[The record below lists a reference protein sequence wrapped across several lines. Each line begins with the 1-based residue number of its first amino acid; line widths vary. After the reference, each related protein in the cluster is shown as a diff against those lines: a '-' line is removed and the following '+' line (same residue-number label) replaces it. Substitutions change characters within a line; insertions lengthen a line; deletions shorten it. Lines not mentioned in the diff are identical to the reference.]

1 MQVLNSPA
9 AVILV
14 DSGHSCHWENRKAR
28 FDYAGK
34 TSERGEIS
42 QKTCRTFSEYL
53 MLSGVK
59 AKVSIKC
66 NVNGLRWLY
75 TVSFP
80 ITFCKYKLFGDLNIY
95 ILIQIIV

>member
-59 AKVSIKC
+59 C
-66 NVNGLRWLY
+66 DVNGLHRLY

-80 ITFCKYKLFGDLNIY
+80 ITFCKYKLFSGLNIY

>member
-1 MQVLNSPA
+1 
-9 AVILV
+9 
-14 DSGHSCHWENRKAR
+14 
-28 FDYAGK
+28 
-34 TSERGEIS
+34 
-42 QKTCRTFSEYL
+42 

-66 NVNGLRWLY
+66 HVNGLRWLY

>member
-14 DSGHSCHWENRKAR
+14 DSGHSCHSENRKAR

-42 QKTCRTFSEYL
+42 QKTCRTFLEYL

-66 NVNGLRWLY
+66 NVNGLHWLY